1 MEKTAKSD
9 RKICNKIIMAINS
22 VRPLSAREKRCDYA
36 FAIFFVSLMILV
48 PLISIPWLMAV
59 GKPILALFINII
71 SVGTALLVGIS
82 NRRRILRSF
91 YLTPDAHRFVSIEN
105 GNEQLEDFLK
115 TDEVLISTIP
125 QKDPYIDVLYNWLCR
140 RDLLRVK
147 EQVTWYA
154 IDTGRLQPYLNQESD
169 LSGQGKILLMVM
181 KGRLPDDPDR
191 FYIEAKYLGVYL
203 LNNIKA

>member
-48 PLISIPWLMAV
+48 PLISIPWLMTV
-59 GKPILALFINII
+59 GKPILALLINTVSI
-71 SVGTALLVGIS
+71 GTALFVGIG
-82 NRRRILRSF
+82 NRQRILRSF
-91 YLTPDAHRFVSIEN
+91 YLTQDAHRLVTIES
-105 GNEQLEDFLK
+105 GDEQLEDFLK
-115 TDEVLISTIP
+115 TDEVLISTLP
-125 QKDPYIDVLYNWLCR
+125 QKDLYIDVLYNWLCR
-140 RDLLRVK
+140 RNLIRVK
-147 EQVTWYA
+147 EEVTWYA
-154 IDTGRLQPYLNQESD
+154 IDAGKLQPYLNQESD
-169 LSGQGKILLMVM
+169 LSGQEKILLMVM

-191 FYIEAKYLGVYL
+191 FYAEAKYLGVYL